1 MSLGLP
7 NFNFIFQSKGV
18 SAIERSARGIV
29 AVILKDD
36 TEGEEQ
42 NVYNKVDDVDFTQWT
57 EDNYNYLKLIY
68 EGAPSKVIAMR
79 VATNVESYNAV
90 LKKLKDLKWNYLC
103 IPGIKAAD
111 TTMIGAWIKQY
122 RNDEKKTFKVV
133 LPHYAGDHEGII
145 NFTTENITSSVTGKK
160 HTAAEYCA
168 RIAGILAGLS
178 LSRSSTF
185 YVLNDVSS
193 AEVPDDPNERIDA
206 GELILTFDGSQY
218 KIGRGVNSLTSFTA
232 TKTEDFRKIKI
243 VEGMDLYMDDIR
255 DTFEK
260 YYVGKVINDYDNK
273 QMFVAAISSYHKELL
288 GDVLDRSY
296 DNTVSV
302 DVDAQRNYLEG
313 RGTDTSEMDD
323 TAVAEANTGSKVFV
337 TSNVKFVD
345 AMEDLK
351 MTVNMQGGNDNGRE
365 YQRQQNSFRYLGRA
379 LDRWRENL

>member
-218 KIGRGVNSLTSFTA
+218 KIGRGVNSLTSLPL
-232 TKTEDFRKIKI
+232 KRKIFGRSRSWRAWISTWMISGIHLKSI
-243 VEGMDLYMDDIR
+243 MWAKSSMTMTTSRCLWQPSALTIRSFLGMSWIAVMTIP
-255 DTFEK
+255 
-260 YYVGKVINDYDNK
+260 
-273 QMFVAAISSYHKELL
+273 
-288 GDVLDRSY
+288 
-296 DNTVSV
+296 
-302 DVDAQRNYLEG
+302 YL
-313 RGTDTSEMDD
+313 
-323 TAVAEANTGSKVFV
+323 
-337 TSNVKFVD
+337 
-345 AMEDLK
+345 
-351 MTVNMQGGNDNGRE
+351 
-365 YQRQQNSFRYLGRA
+365 
-379 LDRWRENL
+379 

>member
-273 QMFVAAISSYHKELL
+273 QMFVGAVNDYLKKMEGS
-288 GDVLDRSY
+288 VLDETG
-296 DNTVSV
+296 DNFVEV
-302 DVDAQRNYLEG
+302 DLEANREYLKRQGIDTEEM
-313 RGTDTSEMDD
+313 TDTQIR
-323 TAVAEANTGSKVFV
+323 EANTGSYLFL
-337 TSNVKFVD
+337 TGACRFLD
-345 AMEDLK
+345 AMEDLTLK
-351 MTVNMQGGNDNGRE
+351 MNM
-365 YQRQQNSFRYLGRA
+365 
-379 LDRWRENL
+379 

>member
-273 QMFVAAISSYHKELL
+273 QMFVAASDTLCHCHSLLTCLLSFSDLPWHPQISRCWSQRPCFPYLLRPPPYHPFLMCQCP
-288 GDVLDRSY
+288 VLPGNSSGHLHLQIRYCHNCDPGHP
-296 DNTVSV
+296 
-302 DVDAQRNYLEG
+302 Q
-313 RGTDTSEMDD
+313 
-323 TAVAEANTGSKVFV
+323 EAPYGKS
-337 TSNVKFVD
+337 
-345 AMEDLK
+345 
-351 MTVNMQGGNDNGRE
+351 
-365 YQRQQNSFRYLGRA
+365 
-379 LDRWRENL
+379 

>member
-1 MSLGLP
+1 MGLGLP
-7 NFNFIFQSKGV
+7 NFNFIFQSKGI

-122 RNDEKKTFKVV
+122 RNDEKKTFKVI

-288 GDVLDRSY
+288 GAPTHQKWMIRRWLKQIQEVRS
-296 DNTVSV
+296 
-302 DVDAQRNYLEG
+302 L
-313 RGTDTSEMDD
+313 
-323 TAVAEANTGSKVFV
+323 
-337 TSNVKFVD
+337 
-345 AMEDLK
+345 
-351 MTVNMQGGNDNGRE
+351 
-365 YQRQQNSFRYLGRA
+365 
-379 LDRWRENL
+379 

>member
-1 MSLGLP
+1 MGLGLP
-7 NFNFIFQSKGV
+7 NFNFIFQSKGI

-29 AVILKDD
+29 AVILNDD

-111 TTMIGAWIKQY
+111 T
-122 RNDEKKTFKVV
+122 FKVI

-218 KIGRGVNSLTSFTA
+218 KIGRGRVNSLTSFTA

-351 MTVNMQGGNDNGRE
+351 MTVNM
-365 YQRQQNSFRYLGRA
+365 
-379 LDRWRENL
+379 

>member
-68 EGAPSKVIAMR
+68 EGAPSKVIVMR

-103 IPGIKAAD
+103 IPGIEAAD

-351 MTVNMQGGNDNGRE
+351 MTVNM
-365 YQRQQNSFRYLGRA
+365 
-379 LDRWRENL
+379 

>member
-7 NFNFIFQSKGV
+7 NFNFIFQSKGI

-178 LSRSSTF
+178 LSRSSTY

-273 QMFVAAISSYHKELL
+273 QMFVGAVNDYLKKMEGS
-288 GDVLDRSY
+288 VLDETG
-296 DNTVSV
+296 DNFVEV
-302 DVDAQRNYLEG
+302 DLEANREYLKRQGIDTEEM
-313 RGTDTSEMDD
+313 TDTQIR
-323 TAVAEANTGSKVFV
+323 EANTGSYLFL
-337 TSNVKFVD
+337 TGACRFLD
-345 AMEDLK
+345 AMEDLTLK
-351 MTVNMQGGNDNGRE
+351 MNM
-365 YQRQQNSFRYLGRA
+365 
-379 LDRWRENL
+379 